1 MADAHAAWRA
11 SLEATT
17 IADIVGT
24 LSSATIARTQRL
36 LARS

>member
-1 MADAHAAWRA
+1 MADAHTAWRA

-17 IADIVGT
+17 IADIVAT
-24 LSSATIARTQRL
+24 LSSATVARTQRL